1 MFCSK
6 CGAKL
11 PKNSEFCSECG
22 NSVSEVQNN
31 EVKENTGSSIGW
43 GILGFFVP
51 LAGLILYLVWKQ
63 ERPGDAK
70 AAGMGALIWLIL
82 YILLIILV
90 FIFLG
95 IAFAVTG

>member
-11 PKNSEFCSECG
+11 PEGSEFCSECG
-22 NSVSEVQNN
+22 NSLNEPTKN
-31 EVKENTGSSIGW
+31 EVKESSGSSFAW

-63 ERPGDAK
+63 ERPNDAK
-70 AAGMGALIWLIL
+70 AAGIGALTWLIV
-82 YILLIILV
+82 YIVLIILV
-90 FIFLG
+90 FVFAG
-95 IAFAVTG
+95 IAASVY